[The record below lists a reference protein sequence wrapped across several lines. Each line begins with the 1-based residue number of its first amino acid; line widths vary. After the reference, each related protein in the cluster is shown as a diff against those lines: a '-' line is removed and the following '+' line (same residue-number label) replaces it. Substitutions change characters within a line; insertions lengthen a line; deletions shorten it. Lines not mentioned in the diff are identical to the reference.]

1 MKVAIVTPSIG
12 QDTLTQCLLSVQK
25 QEYEDIVHYVFIDGY
40 EHKESI
46 INQIFL
52 KTGSGTLQPF
62 QNDKVPIKTVT
73 LEENVGKG

>member
-1 MKVAIVTPSIG
+1 MKVAVVTPSIG

-52 KTGSGTLQPF
+52 KTFVLLLLA
-62 QNDKVPIKTVT
+62 TVSKKAFK
-73 LEENVGKG
+73 L